1 MDIQQFEDKGLAHYS
16 YAIYSEKVNE
26 VILIDP
32 SRDLTPYLEYAA
44 SLEAKITGVIETHP
58 HADFISGHLELLQ
71 ATGAV
76 IYCSQLVGAS
86 YPHTGFD
93 EGDKIVLGDLT
104 LRALNTPGHSPDS
117 ICIVLTYAGED
128 RVVFTGDTLFIGDCG
143 RPDLRESAGNITA
156 GREALARM
164 MYHSLREKLM
174 VLADDVLV
182 YPAHGAGTLCGKSLS
197 EEDSSTIAAE
207 KVSNWSLDEL
217 TETEFVKE
225 LLSMQPF
232 IPKYFPYDVDVNRAG
247 AAPLAASLAKVPVVT
262 GEPVFDAGTIIIDT
276 RPESVFKQ
284 GHLPNAVN
292 LQDGSKFETWL
303 GSIVAPGE
311 PFYLLAGEEPV
322 LQTTIRKTAKIGYES
337 FIRVAAVYTKGSDQI
352 DPMPLAD
359 FKAHPEN
366 YTIVD
371 VRMAAEAAA
380 YKFFDTAISIP
391 LDELRDR
398 IHEIP
403 LDRPVVV
410 HCAGGYRSAAGSSL
424 IAAALKDQVKTYDL
438 GNAIRQFEP

>member
-44 SLEAKITGVIETHP
+44 SLHARITGVIETHP
-58 HADFISGHLELLQ
+58 HADFISGHLELHHS
-71 ATGAV
+71 GAV
-76 IYCSQLVGAS
+76 IYCSQLVGAA

-93 EGDKIVLGDLT
+93 EGDQIKLGDIT

-117 ICIVLTYAGED
+117 ICVVLVYAGED
-128 RVVFTGDTLFIGDCG
+128 RAVFTGDTLFIGDCG
-143 RPDLRESAGNITA
+143 RPDLRGTAGNITA

-197 EEDSSTIAAE
+197 EEDISTIAAE

-217 TETEFVKE
+217 TENEFVKE
-225 LLSMQPF
+225 LLSQQPF
-232 IPKYFPYDVDVNRAG
+232 IPKYFSYDVEVNRTG
-247 AAPLAASLAKVPVVT
+247 AAPLEASLAKVPVMT
-262 GEPVFDAGTIIIDT
+262 GEPVFDAGILIVDT

-284 GHLPNAVN
+284 GHLPGAVN
-292 LQDGSKFETWL
+292 LQDGTKFETWL

-311 PFYLLAGEEPV
+311 PFY
-322 LQTTIRKTAKIGYES
+322 
-337 FIRVAAVYTKGSDQI
+337 
-352 DPMPLAD
+352 
-359 FKAHPEN
+359 
-366 YTIVD
+366 
-371 VRMAAEAAA
+371 
-380 YKFFDTAISIP
+380 
-391 LDELRDR
+391 
-398 IHEIP
+398 
-403 LDRPVVV
+403 
-410 HCAGGYRSAAGSSL
+410 
-424 IAAALKDQVKTYDL
+424 
-438 GNAIRQFEP
+438 